1 MGRRDEED
9 KNKIR
14 RRKAASSNSN
24 SSNSSSSSNN
34 TYRRVSSKPK
44 KHRKSNKGKIIGV
57 ILGVV
62 AVVGVIVF
70 AGMKFDLLWKV
81 FNRAEISS
89 SKEVVENFLDN
100 YSKQDEQAFEYLN
113 YASEIESLNFDGYTG
128 KLAKGISYEIKSVS
142 REDDNIVVKII
153 INNYDMKTIFEN
165 LQQQNLADENE
176 MISYID
182 TVLESKD
189 APKKDYECYAYI
201 TNQDDVYKVIMT
213 DTLSN
218 GLFGG
223 LNEYISE
230 LSNL

>member
-14 RRKAASSNSN
+14 RRKVTSSNSN

-34 TYRRVSSKPK
+34 TYRRVSVKPK
-44 KHRKSNKGKIIGV
+44 KHKKSNKGKIIGV

-100 YSKQDEQAFEYLN
+100 YSK
-113 YASEIESLNFDGYTG
+113 
-128 KLAKGISYEIKSVS
+128 
-142 REDDNIVVKII
+142 
-153 INNYDMKTIFEN
+153 
-165 LQQQNLADENE
+165 
-176 MISYID
+176 
-182 TVLESKD
+182 
-189 APKKDYECYAYI
+189 
-201 TNQDDVYKVIMT
+201 
-213 DTLSN
+213 
-218 GLFGG
+218 
-223 LNEYISE
+223 
-230 LSNL
+230 

>member
-14 RRKAASSNSN
+14 RRKVTSSNSN

-34 TYRRVSSKPK
+34 TYRRVSAKPK
-44 KHRKSNKGKIIGV
+44 KHKKSNKGKIIGV

-142 REDDNIVVKII
+142 REEDNIVVKII

-165 LQQQNLADENE
+165 LQQQNLEDENE

-182 TVLESKD
+182 TVLESED

>member
-14 RRKAASSNSN
+14 RRKVTSSNSN

-34 TYRRVSSKPK
+34 TYRRVSVKPK
-44 KHRKSNKGKIIGV
+44 KHKKSNKGKIIGV

-100 YSKQDEQAFEYLN
+100 YSKQDEQTFEYLN

-142 REDDNIVVKII
+142 REEDNIVVKII

-165 LQQQNLADENE
+165 LQQQNLADQNE

-182 TVLESKD
+182 TVLESED

>member
-1 MGRRDEED
+1 MGRRDEDD
-9 KNKIR
+9 KNKVR
-14 RRKAASSNSN
+14 RRKVTYSNSN
-24 SSNSSSSSNN
+24 LSNSGSSSNN

-44 KHRKSNKGKIIGV
+44 KHKKSNKGKIIGV

-142 REDDNIVVKII
+142 REEDNIVVKII

-182 TVLESKD
+182 TVLESED